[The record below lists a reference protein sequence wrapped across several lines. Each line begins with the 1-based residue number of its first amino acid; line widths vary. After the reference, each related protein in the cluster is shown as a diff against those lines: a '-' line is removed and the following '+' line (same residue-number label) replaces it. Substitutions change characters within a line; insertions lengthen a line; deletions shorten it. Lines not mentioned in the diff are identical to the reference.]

1 MVFER
6 RKDRDEL
13 GKLKNR
19 GYKVVEVNPKQE
31 GSTKEKAA

>member
-6 RKDRDEL
+6 RKDRDEE

-19 GYKVVEVNPKQE
+19 GCKVVSVTLKQE